1 VTPSDV
7 VIAAF
12 VLVCTALALLVV
24 LRTEMTRARGG
35 KVLAF
40 LGLFLLPGLC
50 LWAGFSAQMD
60 RAQST
65 TFCLSCHVMTD
76 YGRSLLVD
84 DPSYI
89 AAVHYQNNR
98 VPRDRACYTCH
109 TNYAMFGGIRAKLHG
124 ARHVYVQYFGKVPAP
139 DQIKLY
145 EPFSNRECLHCHGG
159 ARKFEQV
166 SAHVKTPDMLGNI
179 TGNRLSCTS
188 SRCHDTVHDVGSLS
202 DVKFWRTSI
211 Q

>member
-1 VTPSDV
+1 MTPSDV
-7 VIAAF
+7 VVIAF
-12 VLVCTALALLVV
+12 VVVCAALATLVA
-24 LRTEMTRARGG
+24 LRSEMTRARGG
-35 KVLAF
+35 KILAF
-40 LGLFLLPGLC
+40 LGLFLLPALSVV
-50 LWAGFSAQMD
+50 AGFSTQMD

-89 AAVHYQNNR
+89 AAIHYQNNR

-109 TNYAMFGGIRAKLHG
+109 TNYAMFGGVRAKMHG
-124 ARHVYVQYFGKVPAP
+124 ARHVFVQYVGKVPAP

-145 EPFSNRECLHCHGG
+145 EPYNNRECLHCHAG
-159 ARKFEQV
+159 ARKFEQL
-166 SAHVKTPDMLGNI
+166 SAHTKTPETLGNI
-179 TGNRLSCTS
+179 TSNRLSCIA

-202 DVKFWRTSI
+202 DVKFWKNSS